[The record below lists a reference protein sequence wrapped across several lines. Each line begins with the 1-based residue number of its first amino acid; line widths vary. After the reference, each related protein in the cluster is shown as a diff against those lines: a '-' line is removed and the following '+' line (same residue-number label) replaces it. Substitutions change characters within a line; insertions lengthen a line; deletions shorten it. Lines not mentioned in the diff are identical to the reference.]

1 MWKRGQSDQQD
12 PAITMASLTCA
23 NSVPVVWSAVL
34 ALAAPRQVPVA
45 LLLERR
51 VAKIQIDAVADG
63 PGMGRAYVH

>member
-1 MWKRGQSDQQD
+1 MTRRMTFRIAVDVE
-12 PAITMASLTCA
+12 T
-23 NSVPVVWSAVL
+23 SVPVVWSAVL